1 MIRAVVERIFAPA
14 VILVSRLWYWQKFT
28 LIIILFTIPV
38 GYALFSF
45 TAQIDRSIAFSEKEI
60 SGVHYLFPVGILLQD
75 LQQHRD
81 MGSVYLR
88 GDTSFL
94 PLLEEKEKKIKEDF
108 VLINAKDQEFGKEL
122 RTTESLNAIQK
133 KWASLEK
140 DYAQLTLKESVRQH
154 TELISDVF
162 VLIRYIGDISNLI
175 LDPDLDTYYL
185 MNTVVNTLPDLS
197 ENLSQARE
205 FVLSIDDPKKID
217 AAAAAAADRRVIIN
231 YSKIALIA
239 DEKIKRDTQVAF
251 GQTNS
256 LVAVLDNPLK
266 DMSVSVRNFASLLD
280 TFVNTNKVEMP
291 LLEYYTVSTAVID
304 KNFSLLDS
312 LSWSLHDL
320 LHHRVERFQS
330 DKRIIIEITIL
341 SYILILYFF
350 IGFYILVARTVRNL
364 ENIAKQLISGKA
376 TEVIVLS
383 NDELGEVGESFNT
396 IGKELIASNNEILGR
411 VQELQKKS
419 EELEHL
425 NKFMIDREVK
435 MSELKDE
442 IAKLKSTSPPDLEQ
456 GERLDGHGRMKS

>member
-94 PLLEEKEKKIKEDF
+94 PLLEEKENKIKEDL
-108 VLINAKDQEFGKEL
+108 VLINVKDQEFGKEL
-122 RTTESLNAIQK
+122 RTTESLSAIQK

-140 DYAQLTLKESVRQH
+140 NYAQLTLKESVRQH

-205 FVLSIDDPKKID
+205 FVLSIDDPKKI
-217 AAAAAAADRRVIIN
+217 AAAADRRVIIN
-231 YSKIALIA
+231 YSKIALVA

-251 GQTNS
+251 GQTSS
-256 LVAVLDNPLK
+256 LVAVFDNPLK

-304 KNFSLLDS
+304 KNFSLRDS

-330 DKRIIIEITIL
+330 DKQIIVGITIL
-341 SYILILYFF
+341 SYILIFYVF
-350 IGFYILVARTVRNL
+350 IGFYILVARTVCNF

>member
-45 TAQIDRSIAFSEKEI
+45 IAQIDRSIAFSEKEI
-60 SGVHYLFPVGILLQD
+60 SGLHYLFPVGILLQD

-205 FVLSIDDPKKID
+205 FVLSIDDPKKI
-217 AAAAAAADRRVIIN
+217 AAAADRRVIIN
-231 YSKIALIA
+231 YSKIALVA

-251 GQTNS
+251 GQTSS
-256 LVAVLDNPLK
+256 LVAVFDNPLK

-364 ENIAKQLISGKA
+364 ENIAKQLISGRVA
-376 TEVIVLS
+376 EVTVLS
-383 NDELGEVGESFNT
+383 NDELGEVGESFNA
-396 IGKELIASNNEILGR
+396 IGKELIGSNNEILR
-411 VQELQKKS
+411 KVQEVQKKS

-425 NKFMIDREVK
+425 NKFMINREVR

-442 IAKLKSTSPPDLEQ
+442 IAKLKSISSPDPEQ
-456 GERLDGHGRMKS
+456 GEQLDGHGRMKS

>member
-28 LIIILFTIPV
+28 LIMILFTIPI
-38 GYALFSF
+38 GNALFSF

-60 SGVHYLFPVGILLQD
+60 SGVRYLFPVGILLQD

-81 MGSVYLR
+81 MASVYLR

-94 PLLEEKEKKIKEDF
+94 PLLEEKENKIKEDL
-108 VLINAKDQEFGKEL
+108 VLINVKDQEFGKEL
-122 RTTESLNAIQK
+122 RTTESLSAIQK

-162 VLIRYIGDISNLI
+162 ILIRHIGDISNLI

-217 AAAAAAADRRVIIN
+217 AAAADRRVIIN

-291 LLEYYTVSTAVID
+291 LLEYYTFSTAVID
-304 KNFSLLDS
+304 KNFSLRDS

-330 DKRIIIEITIL
+330 DKQIIVGITIL
-341 SYILILYFF
+341 SYILILYVF
-350 IGFYILVARTVRNL
+350 IGFYILVARTVRNF

-376 TEVIVLS
+376 AEVIVLS
-383 NDELGEVGESFNT
+383 NDELGKVGESFNT

-411 VQELQKKS
+411 AQELQKKS

-425 NKFMIDREVK
+425 NKFMINREVK

-442 IAKLKSTSPPDLEQ
+442 IVKLKSTSPPDLEQ

>member
-81 MGSVYLR
+81 MASVYLR

-94 PLLEEKEKKIKEDF
+94 PLLEEKENKIKEDL
-108 VLINAKDQEFGKEL
+108 VLINVKDQEFGKEL
-122 RTTESLNAIQK
+122 RTTESLSAIQK

-140 DYAQLTLKESVRQH
+140 NYAQLTLKESVRQH

-162 VLIRYIGDISNLI
+162 ILIRYIGDISNLI

-205 FVLSIDDPKKID
+205 FVLSIDDPKKI
-217 AAAAAAADRRVIIN
+217 AAAADRRVIIN
-231 YSKIALIA
+231 YSKIALVA

-251 GQTNS
+251 GQTSS
-256 LVAVLDNPLK
+256 LVAVFDNPLK

-304 KNFSLLDS
+304 KNFSLRDS

-330 DKRIIIEITIL
+330 DKQIIVGITIL
-341 SYILILYFF
+341 SYILIFYVF
-350 IGFYILVARTVRNL
+350 IGFYILVARTVCNF